1 MSDKG
6 LFQKIIA
13 ILLVVSMV
21 MSLSACGSSAP
32 VSHISDPNS
41 EVVSENI
48 EVEHTIT
55 ENTLN
60 EFITSEIYLNEIV
73 VVEDMIS
80 ELLVSE
86 ETINEVILCKTIYVP
101 EDNIEEFAANSQT
114 SQLFGDDIDISSLL
128 TKITVGTGVIITLC
142 VLTKAGLAEPVASI
156 VAAAADESLKF
167 GTTGAAIG
175 SLFGGMTGAA
185 DEVDSSGRT
194 SAVIGFALATAGL
207 ILSIVSLVAE
217 IPSGGSSSITAAA
230 GVKLV
235 IAGVSVAAA
244 TYGAAKT
251 GYNAIKTFTSTD
263 ASEIDWDGI
272 DWEKVGVSAAEQ
284 AINYGADGYM
294 WGSLIGMVHGGADG
308 YEYYQKH
315 GAPYSAKDARIAQT
329 PNKGGHWS
337 GKRGES
343 DFILDEPIELPNG
356 IKVTKISYHNGI
368 PDFSPY
374 QVAQV
379 DIPNM
384 TNVRETN
391 FSQADEALA
400 KIWNALKHN
409 AQEWKAADVKAYR
422 KANNLTW
429 HEMNN
434 MEYMQLV
441 PTDINSTFGHLG
453 GVGEYNAMI
462 GQEGVADFD

>member
-1 MSDKG
+1 
-6 LFQKIIA
+6 
-13 ILLVVSMV
+13 

-32 VSHISDPNS
+32 VSHISDPNG

-356 IKVTKISYHNGI
+356 IKVTKISYHN
-368 PDFSPY
+368 
-374 QVAQV
+374 
-379 DIPNM
+379 
-384 TNVRETN
+384 
-391 FSQADEALA
+391 
-400 KIWNALKHN
+400 
-409 AQEWKAADVKAYR
+409 
-422 KANNLTW
+422 
-429 HEMNN
+429 
-434 MEYMQLV
+434 
-441 PTDINSTFGHLG
+441 
-453 GVGEYNAMI
+453 
-462 GQEGVADFD
+462 